1 MIERNHNGRKPVT
14 VVREKTIG
22 WIENGVFYKEVNK
35 EINGSKHQLKKTAA
49 WSIDAEAF
57 DKQIKPYATELV
69 IINTVRGTK
78 FRVSVEKFDSLK
90 QELDRS
96 YGKQYYLSPAYW
108 EIETNGI
115 SVVQVICDF

>member
-1 MIERNHNGRKPVT
+1 MVQSNDNGRKPVT
-14 VVREKTIG
+14 AVRVKTIG

-35 EINGSKHQLKKTAA
+35 EINGSKHQLRKRAA

-57 DKQIKPYATELV
+57 VKQIKPYATELV
-69 IINTVRGTK
+69 IVNTWTGTK
-78 FRVSVEKFDSLK
+78 FRVSVEKFDCLK

-108 EIETNGI
+108 EIEVKGI
-115 SVVQVICDF
+115 SVVQEVCEF

>member
-1 MIERNHNGRKPVT
+1 MVQSSDSGRRPVT
-14 VVREKTIG
+14 VVRVTTIG
-22 WIENGVFYKEVNK
+22 WIENGVFYKEVNNK
-35 EINGSKHQLKKTAA
+35 VNGSKHDLRQRAA

-69 IINTVRGTK
+69 IVNTWRGTK

-90 QELDRS
+90 EELGRS

-115 SVVQVICDF
+115 SG